1 MEFAELIEMLSKY
14 IVVPL
19 LIWGLTEAHRYIT
32 AKVDGIKDKNIRDAL
47 NGAYYV
53 LDDAVR
59 SAIAQVEID
68 FVQMAK
74 KYERWDDEAKKEAK
88 ARAANLARQIADNYS
103 YRLVE
108 ESTGHVNEY
117 IQAKIDEIIQGDK

>member
-14 IVVPL
+14 IIVPL
-19 LIWGLTEAHRYIT
+19 LIWALTEAHRYIT

-59 SAIAQVEID
+59 SAIAQTEVS
-68 FVQMAK
+68 FVSIAK
-74 KYERWDDEAKKEAK
+74 KHGRWDEDAQKEAK
-88 ARAANLARQIADNYS
+88 EQALGIAKTIVDDYS
-103 YRLVE
+103 YELVE
-108 ESTGHVNEY
+108 TATGNVNAY
-117 IQAKIDEIIQGDK
+117 IRAKIDEIIQGDK

>member
-14 IVVPL
+14 IIVPL
-19 LIWGLTEAHRYIT
+19 LIWALTEAHRYVT

-59 SAIAQVEID
+59 SAIAQTEVS
-68 FVQMAK
+68 FVSIAK
-74 KYERWDDEAKKEAK
+74 KHGRWDEAAQKEAK
-88 ARAANLARQIADNYS
+88 EQALGIAKTIVDDYS
-103 YRLVE
+103 YELVE
-108 ESTGHVNEY
+108 TATGNVNAY
-117 IQAKIDEIIQGDK
+117 IKAKIDEIIQGDK